1 MQEPKHKKYLFLYL
15 LITLIIHTS
24 PVIYAYDFTDALKF
38 ITPNDQGAN
47 DGILFLKTL
56 RKILVTHQSEPE
68 VAEFLTFW
76 YNSVQQFNFY
86 QLYNSPFLKPTDN
99 GYRAVIFQGYH
110 QVDHFQLALP
120 SETGEK
126 ISISQLGDFKSSF
139 ALKKNNK
146 CITGDRSYSG
156 YMDTQIA
163 LKQFSHKT
171 LAAMLQGLITVIDPD
186 NLDSLNP
193 QESHRFE
200 EMDGFSRKAIN
211 AFDETYP
218 RFQKFLDE
226 YFILH
231 SAIEKKR
238 HQYVP
243 YTHFKLIM
251 EFDFKNLKKKYP
263 HLTYQLNRL
272 ESLFQFKLS
281 FVNKEGHHIMDI
293 FLDSQDKFL
302 YLDYYTHQGKVIPFT
317 KEGTPIFKEAFYPTK
332 VTDYNFDMNVDIFF
346 NIYGIKFR
354 TDNIKINCVY
364 QSRKDFGKVFFKL
377 NAIPDTQVSG
387 RAYHIVPTWFI
398 DIMIPGNIDQLID
411 NFCKVLISANN
422 SEGSYL
428 RLQWDTRNPKD
439 VSLYPHASSEFIDNF
454 FILFGFQIWHEKFK
468 MSDEAA
474 SDLNQLNVRGLEA
487 LILDISKQL

>member
-1 MQEPKHKKYLFLYL
+1 MQEPIRNKQYFFYL
-15 LITLIIHTS
+15 LIILIILT
-24 PVIYAYDFTDALKF
+24 PPNICAYDFSDALKY
-38 ITPNDQGAN
+38 ISPNKQGAN
-47 DGILFLKTL
+47 DGIVFLKTL
-56 RKILVTHQSEPE
+56 RKILVTHKSEPE

-86 QLYNSPFLKPTDN
+86 QLYNSPFLKPVDN

-110 QVDHFQLALP
+110 QVNHFQLALP

-126 ISISQLGDFKSSF
+126 IPISQLGDFKSSF
-139 ALKKNNK
+139 GLKKNNK

-163 LKQFSHKT
+163 LKQFSNKT
-171 LAAMLQGLITVIDPD
+171 LAAMLEGLITVVDPD
-186 NLDSLNP
+186 NLASLNP
-193 QESHRFE
+193 KESHRFE
-200 EMDGFSRKAIN
+200 EIDGFSRKAIN
-211 AFDETYP
+211 VFNKTYP

-231 SAIEKKR
+231 SAMENKR
-238 HQYVP
+238 YQYIP
-243 YTHFKLIM
+243 FTHFKLIM
-251 EFDFKNLKKKYP
+251 EFDFKNLKKKFP

-281 FVNKEGHHIMDI
+281 FVNKRGNHILDI
-293 FLDSQDKFL
+293 LIDSQDKFL
-302 YLDYYTHQGKVIPFT
+302 YLDFYTHQGKIIPYSD
-317 KEGTPIFKEAFYPTK
+317 EGTPIFSDAFYPTK
-332 VTDYNFDMNVDIFF
+332 VTDYNFAMNVDIFF

-354 TDNIKINCVY
+354 TDNIKINCAY
-364 QSRKDFGKVFFKL
+364 QSRKNFGKIIFKL
-377 NAIPDTQVSG
+377 DEIPNTQVSG

-428 RLQWDTRNPKD
+428 RLLWDTHNPND
-439 VSLYPHASSEFIDNF
+439 VFLYPHASSEFIDNF

-474 SDLNQLNVRGLEA
+474 SDLNKLNVLGLEA